1 MAKITVHGG
10 PSNAALDAA
19 MDIDPGLPDSEP
31 VPAGDGPG
39 ETGEDPAGTP
49 APDRPAL
56 NALKADWV
64 EYRYTTCIDRTRAE
78 LEAMTKAELVDDDTF
93 ALGDDQ

>member
-10 PSNAALDAA
+10 PTNAALDAA
-19 MDIDPGLPDSEP
+19 LDLPDSEP

-56 NALKADWV
+56 NALKVDWV
-64 EYRYTTCIDRTRAE
+64 EYRYVTAIDRTRAD

-93 ALGDDQ
+93 AVTP

>member
-10 PSNAALDAA
+10 PTNAALDAEL
-19 MDIDPGLPDSEP
+19 DLPDSEP

-56 NALKADWV
+56 NALKAEWV
-64 EYRYTTCIDRTRAE
+64 EYRYVTAIDRTRAD

-93 ALGDDQ
+93 AVTP

>member
-10 PSNAALDAA
+10 PSNAALDAVT
-19 MDIDPGLPDSEP
+19 DLPDSEP

-49 APDRPAL
+49 VPDRPAL

-64 EYRYTTCIDRTRAE
+64 EYRYTTAIDRTRAD

-93 ALGDDQ
+93 ALGDGQ